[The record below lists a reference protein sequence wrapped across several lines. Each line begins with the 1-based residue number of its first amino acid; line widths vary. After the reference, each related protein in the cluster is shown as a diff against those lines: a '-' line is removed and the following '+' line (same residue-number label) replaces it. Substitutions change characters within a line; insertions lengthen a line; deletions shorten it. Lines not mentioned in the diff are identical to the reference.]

1 MVSQPAPVDIRSRTS
16 ATGAVNTAC
25 DTGPSRLSPTLLFI
39 LSSQQNIT
47 HTSLQPMPLLYPP
60 PDITASA
67 DYRPRSHSTIKIKL
81 NPLNKI

>member
-1 MVSQPAPVDIRSRTS
+1 MSIPY
-16 ATGAVNTAC
+16 
-25 DTGPSRLSPTLLFI
+25 LLFI
-39 LSSQQNIT
+39 LNSPQNIT

-81 NPLNKI
+81 NPLNKT